1 MKVSLQKY
9 GRYGDIGYAKWVC
22 HANGIEFTDAVPVSN
37 YHAIN
42 AYVADILSNPVE
54 EEINPLVQEDIPT
67 PFPAEIQQYDSLTV
81 AELKELCS
89 EKALTVGGTK
99 AELILR
105 LKQNDETDGPTE
117 VVALE
122 VESDAPTEEVAVTN
136 GSELNAQKDTSS
148 DKQEPIIE
156 E

>member
-1 MKVSLQKY
+1 MKQSLQQY
-9 GRYGDIGYAKWVC
+9 RRLGNLGYAKWACQV
-22 HANGIEFTDAVPVSN
+22 NGISFTDAVPVTN
-37 YHAIN
+37 NHAIN

-122 VESDAPTEEVAVTN
+122 VESDAPTEAVAVTN

>member
-1 MKVSLQKY
+1 MRKSLQKY
-9 GRYGDIGYAKWVC
+9 KRLGNIGYAKWVC
-22 HANGIEFTDAVPVSN
+22 QANGIEFTDAIPVTN
-37 YHAIN
+37 NHAIN

-81 AELKELCS
+81 AELKALCS

-105 LKQNDETDGPTE
+105 LKQNDETDSPTE

-122 VESDAPTEEVAVTN
+122 AESDAPTEEVAVTS
-136 GSELNAQKDTSS
+136 GSEQNDQDTSS

>member
-1 MKVSLQKY
+1 MKKSLQKY
-9 GRYGDIGYAKWVC
+9 KRLGNIGYAKWVC
-22 HANGIEFTDAVPVSN
+22 QVNGIEFTDAIPVTN
-37 YHAIN
+37 NHAIN
-42 AYVADILSNPVE
+42 AYVADILSNPIE

-81 AELKELCS
+81 AELKALCS

-105 LKQNDETDGPTE
+105 LKQNDEPDSPTE

-122 VESDAPTEEVAVTN
+122 VESDAPAEKVAVTS
-136 GSELNAQKDTSS
+136 GSEQNDQDTSS

>member
-9 GRYGDIGYAKWVC
+9 GRYGDIVYAKWAC
-22 HANGIEFTDAVPVSN
+22 KANGIEFNNSVPIN
-37 YHAIN
+37 DYNLIN
-42 AYVADILSNPVE
+42 AYVADILSKPIE
-54 EEINPLVQEDIPT
+54 EEINPMMQEESLT

-81 AELKELCS
+81 AELKALCS
-89 EKALTVGGTK
+89 EKALTVSGTK

-105 LKQNDETDGPTE
+105 LKQHDETDGPTE

-122 VESDAPTEEVAVTN
+122 AESDAPTEEVAVTN
-136 GSELNAQKDTSS
+136 GSELNENTSS
-148 DKQEPIIE
+148 DEQEPVIE

>member
-1 MKVSLQKY
+1 MRKSLQKY
-9 GRYGDIGYAKWVC
+9 KRLGNIGYAKWVC
-22 HANGIEFTDAVPVSN
+22 QVNGIEFTDAIPVTN
-37 YHAIN
+37 NHAIN

-89 EKALTVGGTK
+89 EKALTVSGTK

-122 VESDAPTEEVAVTN
+122 AESDAPTEEVAVTS
-136 GSELNAQKDTSS
+136 GSEQNDQDTSS

>member
-1 MKVSLQKY
+1 MCQV
-9 GRYGDIGYAKWVC
+9 
-22 HANGIEFTDAVPVSN
+22 NGIEFTDAVPVTGN
-37 YHAIN
+37 HATN
-42 AYVADILSNPVE
+42 DYVADILSNPIE

-105 LKQNDETDGPTE
+105 LKQNDETDSPTE

-122 VESDAPTEEVAVTN
+122 AESDAPTEEVAVTS
-136 GSELNAQKDTSS
+136 GSEQNDQDTSS

>member
-1 MKVSLQKY
+1 MRKSLQKY
-9 GRYGDIGYAKWVC
+9 KRLGNIGYAKWVC
-22 HANGIEFTDAVPVSN
+22 QVNGIEFTDAIPVTN
-37 YHAIN
+37 NHAIN

-54 EEINPLVQEDIPT
+54 EKINPLVQEDIPT

-105 LKQNDETDGPTE
+105 LKQNDETDSPTE

-122 VESDAPTEEVAVTN
+122 AESDAPTEEVAVTS
-136 GSELNAQKDTSS
+136 GSEQNDQDTSS

>member
-1 MKVSLQKY
+1 MKQSVLQY
-9 GRYGDIGYAKWVC
+9 HRLGNLGYAKWMCQV
-22 HANGIEFTDAVPVSN
+22 NGIEFTDAVPVTN
-37 YHAIN
+37 NHAIN
-42 AYVADILSNPVE
+42 AYVANILSNPIE

-81 AELKELCS
+81 AELKALCS

-117 VVALE
+117 VVVLE
-122 VESDAPTEEVAVTN
+122 AESDAPTEEVAVTN

>member
-1 MKVSLQKY
+1 MKQSLQQY
-9 GRYGDIGYAKWVC
+9 HRLGNLGYAKWIC
-22 HANGIEFTDAVPVSN
+22 QANGIEFTDDVPVTN
-37 YHAIN
+37 NHAIN
-42 AYVADILSNPVE
+42 AYVADILSNPIE
-54 EEINPLVQEDIPT
+54 EEINPMAQEESLT

-81 AELKELCS
+81 AELKALCS

-105 LKQNDETDGPTE
+105 LKQHDETDSPTE

-122 VESDAPTEEVAVTN
+122 AESDAPTEEVAVTN
-136 GSELNAQKDTSS
+136 GSELNENTSS
-148 DKQEPIIE
+148 DEQEPIIE

>member
-1 MKVSLQKY
+1 MRKSLQKY
-9 GRYGDIGYAKWVC
+9 KRLGNIGYAKWVC
-22 HANGIEFTDAVPVSN
+22 QVNGIEFTDAIPVTN
-37 YHAIN
+37 NHAIN

-105 LKQNDETDGPTE
+105 LKQNDETDSPTE

-122 VESDAPTEEVAVTN
+122 AESDAPTEEVAVTS
-136 GSELNAQKDTSS
+136 GSEQNDQDTSS

>member
-1 MKVSLQKY
+1 MRKSLQKY
-9 GRYGDIGYAKWVC
+9 KRLGNIGYAKWVC
-22 HANGIEFTDAVPVSN
+22 QVNGIEFTDAIPVTN
-37 YHAIN
+37 NHAIN
-42 AYVADILSNPVE
+42 AYVADILSNPIE

-81 AELKELCS
+81 AELKALCS

-122 VESDAPTEEVAVTN
+122 AESDAPTKEVAVTS
-136 GSELNAQKDTSS
+136 GSEQNDQDTSS

>member
-1 MKVSLQKY
+1 MKQSVLQY
-9 GRYGDIGYAKWVC
+9 HRLGNLGYAKWMCQV
-22 HANGIEFTDAVPVSN
+22 NGIEFTDAVPVTGN
-37 YHAIN
+37 HATN
-42 AYVADILSNPVE
+42 DYVADILSNPIE

-89 EKALTVGGTK
+89 EKALTVSGTK

-105 LKQNDETDGPTE
+105 LKHNDET
-117 VVALE
+117 
-122 VESDAPTEEVAVTN
+122 ESDAPTEEVAVTS
-136 GSELNAQKDTSS
+136 GSEQNDQDTSS

>member
-1 MKVSLQKY
+1 MKQSLQQY
-9 GRYGDIGYAKWVC
+9 RRLGNLGYAKWACQV
-22 HANGIEFTDAVPVSN
+22 NGISFTDAVPVTN
-37 YHAIN
+37 NHAIN

-81 AELKELCS
+81 AELKALCS

-105 LKQNDETDGPTE
+105 LKQNDETDSPTE

-122 VESDAPTEEVAVTN
+122 AESDAPTEEVAVTS
-136 GSELNAQKDTSS
+136 GSEQNDQDTSS

>member
-1 MKVSLQKY
+1 MKQSLHQY
-9 GRYGDIGYAKWVC
+9 RRLGNLGYAQWVC
-22 HANGIEFTDAVPVSN
+22 QANGIEFTDAVPVTN
-37 YHAIN
+37 NHATN
-42 AYVADILSNPVE
+42 AYVADILSNPIE

-81 AELKELCS
+81 AELKALCS

-105 LKQNDETDGPTE
+105 LKQNDEPDSPTE
-117 VVALE
+117 EVALDA
-122 VESDAPTEEVAVTN
+122 ESDAPTEEVAVAS
-136 GSELNAQKDTSS
+136 GSEPNDQEDTSS
-148 DKQEPIIE
+148 DKQEPNIE

>member
-1 MKVSLQKY
+1 MKQSVLQY
-9 GRYGDIGYAKWVC
+9 HRLGNLGYAKWMCQV
-22 HANGIEFTDAVPVSN
+22 NGIEFTDAVPVTGN
-37 YHAIN
+37 HATN
-42 AYVADILSNPVE
+42 DYVADILSNPIE

-81 AELKELCS
+81 AELKALCS

-105 LKQNDETDGPTE
+105 LKQNDEPDSPTE

-122 VESDAPTEEVAVTN
+122 AESDAPTEEVAVAS
-136 GSELNAQKDTSS
+136 GSEQNDQENTSS